1 MKILAIVVTYNRSK
15 LLARCIDYLVSQE
28 RKPDEILII
37 NNGSTDDTESV
48 LLDKK
53 VSFITQANAG
63 GAGGFQRGIEF
74 GLTNGFDAI
83 WLMDD
88 DGYADEKA
96 LCILEKAMVPG
107 VVCASSVVLREDD
120 PKYFVFPFTLLD
132 SSGYPALFRY
142 PRKLSKISEL
152 RPYAYNGTYPFA
164 YFFNGALISLEGIR
178 KIGGINRSFFIYG
191 EEVDYF
197 FRLRQL
203 GSVISVLDAIHYHPD
218 VTKRSINIDRL
229 YYLIRNSIILHKR
242 YFNFAL
248 LRNFLVLGVVLFR
261 VVKRNGFHDVVSLL
275 MGSKSNIFY
284 RAIYDGLRG
293 NLS

>member
-15 LLARCIDYLVSQE
+15 LLSRCIDYLVSQE

-53 VSFITQANAG
+53 VSFITQENAG

-88 DGYADEKA
+88 DGYPDTRA
-96 LCILEKAMVPG
+96 LSILEKAMLPG

-142 PRKLSKISEL
+142 PRKLSKVSDL
-152 RPYAYNGTYPFA
+152 RYHAHDGTYPFA
-164 YFFNGALISLEGIR
+164 YFFNGALILSEAIR
-178 KIGGINRSFFIYG
+178 QIGGINRSFFIYG
-191 EEVDYF
+191 DEVDYF
-197 FRLRQL
+197 FRLRQS

-218 VTKRSINIDRL
+218 ITQRRINIDRL

-242 YFNFAL
+242 YFNFIL
-248 LRNFLVLGVVLFR
+248 LRNFLVLGAIVFR
-261 VVKRNGFHDVVSLL
+261 VGKRNGFHDVLSLL
-275 MGSKSNIFY
+275 IGSKSKVLY
-284 RAIYDGLRG
+284 KAIYDGLRG
-293 NLS
+293 VKG